1 MSGKIKKWKLILCV
15 ISYKRGKKQE
25 MIHRW
30 LWEVSELSEERL
42 RKNRPPG
49 YK

>member
-1 MSGKIKKWKLILCV
+1 MSGTEKSENWFYVWSFTKE
-15 ISYKRGKKQE
+15 GKKQE

-30 LWEVSELSEERL
+30 LCKVSELSEERL